1 VSAISTIDTLAHTNR
16 WSTRHLGE
24 RLWWSGGL
32 LIAAVTLSVWPTA
45 PLVLVAVAVSCRL
58 AGLSPGPMLRILR
71 APAGFLAAGVVVS
84 TVSIQ
89 PGWPPVV
96 GLGDPRAGLVLA
108 SRAIAAGA
116 AAVLLAC
123 TVPLPALLAWARRWR
138 VPASVCELA
147 MLMYRMVAVGL
158 ERARWQRLAQESRG
172 GYLGVRRS
180 VRSLGL
186 LAAAAF
192 VGSVG
197 QAERLATGLA
207 ARGFDGTV
215 HLLDDECPPSPAFV
229 AASSAALGALVATAL
244 LIGGGRP

>member
-1 VSAISTIDTLAHTNR
+1 MSAISTIDTLAHSNR
-16 WSTRHLGE
+16 WTTRHLGE

-32 LIAAVTLSVWPTA
+32 LVAAVTLPVWPAA
-45 PLVLVAVAVSCRL
+45 PLVLAAVGVSCRL
-58 AGLSPGPMLRILR
+58 AGLPPASVLRILR
-71 APAGFLAAGVVVS
+71 APAGFVVAGVVVA

-96 GLGDPRAGLVLA
+96 GLADPRTGLALAG
-108 SRAIAAGA
+108 RAIAAGA

-123 TVPLPALLAWARRWR
+123 TVSLPELLALARRWR
-138 VPASVCELA
+138 VPAIACELA

-158 ERARWQRLAQESRG
+158 ERVRWQRLAQESRG

-180 VRSLGL
+180 VRSLGA

-192 VGSVG
+192 VGSIG

-215 HLLDDECPPSPAFV
+215 HLLSEHRRWSLAFLTVSSV
-229 AASSAALGALVATAL
+229 ALSVIVVVSLAAGS
-244 LIGGGRP
+244 RWP

>member
-1 VSAISTIDTLAHTNR
+1 VSALSTIDTLAHTNR

-32 LIAAVTLSVWPTA
+32 LAAAVTLPVWPAA
-45 PLVLVAVAVSCRL
+45 PLVLGAVAVSCRL
-58 AGLSPGPMLRILR
+58 AALPLGEVLRILR
-71 APAGFLAAGVVVS
+71 APAGFVAAGVVVS

-89 PGWPPVV
+89 PGWPPTV
-96 GLGDPRAGLVLA
+96 GLGDPRAGLTLA
-108 SRAIAAGA
+108 GRAIAAGA
-116 AAVLLAC
+116 AAVLFAC
-123 TVPLPALLAWARRWR
+123 TVPLPALLARARRWR

-180 VRSLGL
+180 VRSIGA

-192 VGSVG
+192 VGSIG

-207 ARGFDGTV
+207 ARNFDGTV
-215 HLLDDECPPSPAFV
+215 HLLDDECRPSPTFV
-229 AASSAALGALVATAL
+229 VGSSVALGVLVAVAVAV
-244 LIGGGRP
+244 GGGWL